1 MNFVERFTRDLS
13 SRRAQHLV
21 YLLHVWLCVPFLFVW
36 VMDAHV
42 EAVLTTPVVH
52 MLRLLVIVMVLYMVV
67 RSGVAYLD
75 PPRFKWWYVFP
86 PIDVGLITVLLCTTH
101 RGPMSNITLLFF
113 LPMVQASGS
122 LNVRWSA
129 VVGLL
134 VIAGTTIATV
144 TAYPVSLAEAPT
156 SLRALIHED
165 PLNIAFRVFFLL
177 IISSLMAYQALIAAG
192 YRERLGVA
200 ADRNRIAMEMHDGV
214 QGHLITIASQLELI
228 SRVAEKDGK
237 RAAAVASEGREGA
250 RQAADELRFLVQRLR
265 SPSLDGGFVDA
276 LRQYAHNI
284 CDRNGLQLVFETIG
298 FEEALSPEVE
308 NSLFRIAQESLTN
321 IVKHAQATNVS
332 ITVDLKD
339 SNARLV
345 IQDDG
350 IGVSSAK
357 IEGGL
362 GLEGMRARAEL
373 NQGHFVF
380 ESTQNIGSRVV
391 ATFTTGIKNG

>member
-1 MNFVERFTRDLS
+1 M
-13 SRRAQHLV
+13 
-21 YLLHVWLCVPFLFVW
+21 
-36 VMDAHV
+36 
-42 EAVLTTPVVH
+42 
-52 MLRLLVIVMVLYMVV
+52 
-67 RSGVAYLD
+67 
-75 PPRFKWWYVFP
+75 
-86 PIDVGLITVLLCTTH
+86 
-101 RGPMSNITLLFF
+101 
-113 LPMVQASGS
+113 
-122 LNVRWSA
+122 
-129 VVGLL
+129 
-134 VIAGTTIATV
+134 
-144 TAYPVSLAEAPT
+144 AE
-156 SLRALIHED
+156 
-165 PLNIAFRVFFLL
+165 N
-177 IISSLMAYQALIAAG
+177 
-192 YRERLGVA
+192 
-200 ADRNRIAMEMHDGV
+200 
-214 QGHLITIASQLELI
+214 
-228 SRVAEKDGK
+228 DGK

-284 CDRNGLQLVFETIG
+284 CDRNGLRLVFETIG